1 MYCHNF
7 FASQLHLLRR
17 DGVTKSRPHWLRMAT
32 AVQER
37 KAEKAGFTRLSC
49 NCLELDWQKNT
60 DTLCK
65 RWLFMNFDFAIFV
78 DASVRE
84 LFQFTLSQMLGMLVL
99 VLFLSLSRLAS
110 LPHSRSIGNRFLL
123 SLRNG
128 GLCRCSYW
136 SNQIAVKYLWS

>member
-7 FASQLHLLRR
+7 FASQLHLLGR

-37 KAEKAGFTRLSC
+37 KVEKAGFTRLSC

-123 SLRNG
+123 SLRNR